1 MRVNNLL
8 PGPIR
13 GERIRGVFASM
24 DQLKGAQ
31 PRATAQNSVEVMT
44 LQRGYDG
51 GEPKQDC
58 PVPTDIAHICYFL
71 GSDETLAFNGH
82 NFKVTHGRKVLQES
96 RSNWARC
103 HVAAADAFGTP

>member
-13 GERIRGVFASM
+13 SQRIRGVFASM

-51 GEPKQDC
+51 GEPRKGC
-58 PVPTDIAHICYFL
+58 PVPPDIAHICWFV
-71 GSDETLAFNGH
+71 GSDESLAFNGH
-82 NFKVTHGRKVLQES
+82 N
-96 RSNWARC
+96 
-103 HVAAADAFGTP
+103 

>member
-1 MRVNNLL
+1 M
-8 PGPIR
+8 
-13 GERIRGVFASM
+13 
-24 DQLKGAQ
+24 
-31 PRATAQNSVEVMT
+31 MT

-82 NFKVTHGRKVLQES
+82 NFEATHGMKLRQ
-96 RSNWARC
+96 
-103 HVAAADAFGTP
+103 

>member
-13 GERIRGVFASM
+13 SERIRGVFASM
-24 DQLKGAQ
+24 DQLNGAQ
-31 PRATAQNSVEVMT
+31 PGAAAQDSVEVMT
-44 LQRGYDG
+44 LQRDYDG
-51 GEPKQDC
+51 GEPRKGC

-82 NFKVTHGRKVLQES
+82 NFEATHGMKLRQ
-96 RSNWARC
+96 
-103 HVAAADAFGTP
+103 